1 MNQPTEFE
9 ELMRR
14 AVAQG
19 DGGLIQVE
27 DADAEE
33 GAEELLFHVTPSQ
46 SGRPQQQKQKQKPT
60 SDTAAGGGGGGD
72 DDGGGGGGDDDGGGG
87 SAAAAAA
94 GAGAA
99 AAAANGGA
107 RAANGDGG
115 GGGGAAGGKKGKAA
129 RKETLPLPLDLCE
142 RLHARLQQARQELV
156 VMLLS
161 SKAGSLGINLTSA
174 WRMVLFDVPWNPV
187 WNAQA
192 IARIYRFGQ
201 THPTF
206 VYRLLYAATLEERV
220 YDQTVDKEELFSKV
234 VDRKQV
240 RKAQETEIATWVY
253 NPPARLPPEA
263 ARKRLEDL
271 ALGVA
276 AAATATAATGAA
288 AAAGAASG
296 SAGGPAAA
304 AAEADSRD
312 LALLELAKVMA
323 PYSWVLSTSACS
335 ASRSGVNQKPLY
347 TSSA

>member
-19 DGGLIQVE
+19 DGGLIQIE
-27 DADAEE
+27 DAEAEE
-33 GAEELLFHVTPSQ
+33 GGEEVLFHVTPSQ
-46 SGRPQQQKQKQKPT
+46 SGRTQPRAAAAQQQQQQQPT
-60 SDTAAGGGGGGD
+60 SDTAGGVSGGGGGD
-72 DDGGGGGGDDDGGGG
+72 GGGSG

-94 GAGAA
+94 GAGAV

-107 RAANGDGG
+107 RAANGDSGG
-115 GGGGAAGGKKGKAA
+115 GGDVAGSKKGKKG
-129 RKETLPLPLDLCE
+129 KETLPLPLELCE
-142 RLHARLQQARQELV
+142 RLHDRLQQARQEL

-234 VDRKQV
+234 VDGKQV
-240 RKAQETEIATWVY
+240 RKAQETEIETWDY
-253 NPPARLPPEA
+253 NPPTRLLPEA

-271 ALGVA
+271 ALGAA

-288 AAAGAASG
+288 AAAGAA
-296 SAGGPAAA
+296 GGAAA
-304 AAEADSRD
+304 AEAEADSRD
-312 LALLELAKVMA
+312 LALLELAQGTQGLRVQDD
-323 PYSWVLSTSACS
+323 C
-335 ASRSGVNQKPLY
+335 
-347 TSSA
+347 